1 MERTLGGQLMAES
14 HPGNRRRSQRVMLQ
28 VAVLLQV
35 TLPDKRSVQVQ
46 AFTSAVNAHGGLLE
60 SPLKLTADQRILLI
74 NPHSGKNVGCR
85 VVKVEG
91 PSSTLYEVAFEF
103 DSRSPQ
109 FWPIT
114 FPPAD
119 WTATA

>member
-1 MERTLGGQLMAES
+1 
-14 HPGNRRRSQRVMLQ
+14 MLQ
-28 VAVLLQV
+28 VAVLIQT

-60 SPLKLTADQRILLI
+60 SPVELSADQRILLI

-85 VVKVEG
+85 VVTVER

-109 FWPIT
+109 FWPIN

-119 WTATA
+119 WAATS

>member
-1 MERTLGGQLMAES
+1 
-14 HPGNRRRSQRVMLQ
+14 MLQ
-28 VAVLLQV
+28 VAVLIQV

-85 VVKVEG
+85 VVTVEG

-114 FPPAD
+114 LPPAD